1 MGNMEKLF
9 EKKEFE
15 KRGYSVFVRGF
26 ITILEPMDLTEQSS
40 GIITFGKR
48 EVDVDKEIGEMI
60 EDRVLPVFIN
70 N

>member
-1 MGNMEKLF
+1 MEKLF
-9 EKKEFE
+9 EKEELE

-26 ITILEPMDLTEQSS
+26 ITILEPTNLTEQSS

-60 EDRVLPVFIN
+60 EDRVLPEV
-70 N
+70 